1 MIITVYF
8 PDKFELQP
16 LLSKNFRIYV
26 EVFINNKQIQVFY
39 QQGDILFL
47 NNNRADVLS
56 EGKWQ
61 QIRGNSK
68 QKRRVLI
75 YEKTNKTSEVIQ
87 ECIILQKRFN
97 LVLYTTTRR
106 MSCTSQLYFNIFSDG
121 QIMKYIITIKT
132 LFICYIMI

>member
-106 MSCTSQLYFNIFSDG
+106 MSCTSYLYFNIFSDG